1 MTIGGYQDTSLDISI
16 DASYI
21 EKKNISISQQQ
32 SITFKESVREAP
44 VIDN

>member
-1 MTIGGYQDTSLDISI
+1 LDISI

-32 SITFKESVREAP
+32 VYTESVKKAP